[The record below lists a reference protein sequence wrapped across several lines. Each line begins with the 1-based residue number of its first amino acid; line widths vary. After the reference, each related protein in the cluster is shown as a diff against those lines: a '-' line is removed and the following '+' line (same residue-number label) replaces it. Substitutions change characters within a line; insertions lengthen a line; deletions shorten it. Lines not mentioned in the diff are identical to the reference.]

1 MTGRPASL
9 RRSLLLHLALPRGGL
24 LLGWGAANQLV
35 KLPLPLAWGLIAAD
49 ALFFL
54 WQCRAFLR
62 SADAHTR
69 DTGNLA
75 PVWGGYLAV
84 LFAAFAAAT
93 LWWDAVLISS
103 HEDGTPYAVQRARER
118 EALYSL
124 ALAPGGEVLVFD
136 GEITHGLTRRLRQLL
151 AENPD
156 VTQLQL
162 SGTGGLVYE
171 ARGAANLVR
180 ARGLETRAGGLCAS
194 ACTLVFAGGSRRS
207 LDAGGQL
214 GFHGYALMF
223 EGGLPQVDLLR
234 EQEKD
239 RAFLLAQGVSAGL
252 AGRIFAVP
260 NSGLWL
266 PDHAEL
272 LSGGMITP

>member
-1 MTGRPASL
+1 MTARPASL
-9 RRSLLLHLALPRGGL
+9 RQSFLLHLALPRAGL
-24 LLGWGAANQLV
+24 LLGWWAANQLV
-35 KLPLPLAWGLIAAD
+35 KLPLPLVWVLIAAD
-49 ALFFL
+49 GLFFL
-54 WQCRAFLR
+54 WQCRAFLQ

-84 LFAAFAAAT
+84 LFAGFATAT
-93 LWWDAVLISS
+93 LWWDAVLIASL
-103 HEDGTPYAVQRARER
+103 EEGTPYAVERARER
-118 EALYSL
+118 EALYTLS
-124 ALAPGGEVLVFD
+124 LAPGGTVLVFE
-136 GEITHGLTRRLRQLL
+136 GEITHGLTRRLRRLL
-151 AENPD
+151 AENPG
-156 VTQLQL
+156 VTQLHL
-162 SGTGGLVYE
+162 SGAGGLIYE
-171 ARGAANLVR
+171 ARGAAKLVR

-194 ACTLVFAGGSRRS
+194 ACTLVFAAGSRRS

-223 EGGLPQVDLLR
+223 EGGLPQVDLLK

-239 RAFLLAQGVSAGL
+239 RAFLLAQGVSAGF

-260 NSGLWL
+260 NSSLWV
-266 PDHAEL
+266 PEAAEL